1 MHMKEGRGITGWRE
15 TRGKERASREEL
27 ERKERGKAGHHL
39 HRGKI
44 GVLQCA
50 PYNTHKNPQCAT
62 PRPPPPQPQ
71 PASPPPSPPTP
82 APMFPPPPSPP
93 PQGSHVSS
101 SGTENCTSVLLLHI
115 VSHSR
120 VGYFH
125 SFRKVEGKKK
135 HILFEAHRTSVFCHP
150 AHSRVGWYQMGIYIN
165 MIRSSIQMLQE
176 PFLKCPPYI
185 RIKSRFRYFRYW
197 YCSTLS

>member
-1 MHMKEGRGITGWRE
+1 MFWFLLCVHRRHRTFCRMHMKEGRGITGWRE

-82 APMFPPPPSPP
+82 APMFPPPPPP
-93 PQGSHVSS
+93 PKAHMSAVLGLK
-101 SGTENCTSVLLLHI
+101 TVLLYYCYILSLTVGWAIFI
-115 VSHSR
+115 VSE
-120 VGYFH
+120 
-125 SFRKVEGKKK
+125 K
-135 HILFEAHRTSVFCHP
+135 
-150 AHSRVGWYQMGIYIN
+150 
-165 MIRSSIQMLQE
+165 
-176 PFLKCPPYI
+176 
-185 RIKSRFRYFRYW
+185 
-197 YCSTLS
+197 

>member
-1 MHMKEGRGITGWRE
+1 MFWFLLCVHRRHRTFCRMHMKEGRGITGWRE

-62 PRPPPPQPQ
+62 PRPPPP
-71 PASPPPSPPTP
+71 PTP
-82 APMFPPPPSPP
+82 ASLPASKPRPHRPPCSHHHHPP

-135 HILFEAHRTSVFCHP
+135 TYSFW
-150 AHSRVGWYQMGIYIN
+150 G
-165 MIRSSIQMLQE
+165 
-176 PFLKCPPYI
+176 PPYI
-185 RIKSRFRYFRYW
+185 RI
-197 YCSTLS
+197 LSPSPQ